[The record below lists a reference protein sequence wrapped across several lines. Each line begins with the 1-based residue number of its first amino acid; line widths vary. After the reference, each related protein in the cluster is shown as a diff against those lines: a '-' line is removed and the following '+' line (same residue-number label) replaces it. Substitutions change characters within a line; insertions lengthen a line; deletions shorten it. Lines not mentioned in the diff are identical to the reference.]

1 MIKTVI
7 FDIGGVLTVYDERGY
22 YRSFGYDEE
31 MVERLYNATMGSG
44 HWFEFDLGNLTSEQ
58 ILDIFKKK
66 DPEIAEDIDR
76 CLSDITH
83 LVQRKDT
90 AIPWIRKVKESGR
103 KVLVLSNFSR
113 QAFIECADAL
123 DFLPETDG
131 GILSFR
137 EHVVKPMS
145 EIYSLLI
152 GRYNLKPQECVFIDD
167 MPGNLEAASK
177 FGIHTILY
185 RTQEQAEK
193 ELDALLTGGGSENE

>member
-1 MIKTVI
+1 MIRTVI
-7 FDIGGVLTVYDERGY
+7 FDIGGVLTVYDEKGY

-31 MVERLYNATMGSG
+31 MVERLYHATMASG
-44 HWFEFDLGNLTSEQ
+44 HWFEFDLGNLTREQ
-58 ILDIFKKK
+58 ILDLFKAK

-103 KVLVLSNFSR
+103 QVLVLSNFSR
-113 QAFIECADAL
+113 QAFAECADAL

-137 EHVVKPMS
+137 EHVVKPMN
-145 EIYSLLI
+145 EIYTLLI
-152 GRYNLKPQECVFIDD
+152 GRYDLTPRECVFIDD
-167 MPGNLEAASK
+167 TQENLDAAAK
-177 FGIHTILY
+177 FGIRTIRY
-185 RTQEQAEK
+185 RSQEQAEA
-193 ELDALLTGGGSENE
+193 ELDELLKSGD